1 MKIDWKRKLTSRKF
15 WVAVIGLVTS
25 TLLMFGMAESEVSQ
39 IAGIIMQAATILGYI
54 LGEGL
59 ADAANATNIGTEEQ
73 E

>member
-15 WVAVIGLVTS
+15 WVAVIGLITS

-39 IAGIIMQAATILGYI
+39 IAGILMQAATIIGYI
-54 LGEGL
+54 IGEGL
-59 ADAANATNIGTEEQ
+59 ADAAGAVPVSEKEQ

>member
-39 IAGIIMQAATILGYI
+39 IAGVLMQAATILGYI
-54 LGEGL
+54 IGEGL
-59 ADAANATNIGTEEQ
+59 ADAAGATSVSTEEK